1 MIIILNSKNSKGI
14 TVSPV
19 LVFLLTGSLFTGNQE
34 VEARESFGLI
44 ADLMMIEDQ
53 SLYDFDETVE
63 RFREEIDAAGW
74 GILNYHDMQE
84 VKAGH
89 GFEVM
94 NVKVFDLCSA
104 EYSYNILRLDDER
117 IVSPMMPCR
126 ISIYEKNDGNT
137 YISRMNSPLVARF
150 FGGEINETMQ
160 IAAAETEEVIEKL
173 ITGERIPGSSAF
185 EFFGGLNYTRFADSA
200 LDNSFGFH
208 LGSKVNLTRTIG
220 LSAEYERY
228 SPSTH
233 SLNGLVFTG
242 NFDLVQSDNETPLT
256 LSALLGTGYYFG
268 SVNNADFDSGFGAK
282 IGAEINMEIQEQLNF
297 VGNINYRNL
306 DLDADDGES
315 YDLSG
320 FEFKTGLTYTF

>member
-1 MIIILNSKNSKGI
+1 MIIILNSKIKKGL
-14 TVSPV
+14 TVSLV
-19 LVFLLTGSLFTGNQE
+19 LVFLLAGALFAGNQE
-34 VEARESFGLI
+34 VEASESFGLI
-44 ADLMMIEDQ
+44 ADLMMLEDQ
-53 SLYDFDETVE
+53 SLYGFDETVE

-89 GFEVM
+89 GYDVM

-126 ISIYEKNDGNT
+126 ISIYEKSDGNT
-137 YISRMNSPLVARF
+137 YIARMNSPLVARF

-160 IAAAETEEVIEKL
+160 IAAAETEEVVEKL

-185 EFFGGLNYTRFADSA
+185 EFFGGLGYTRFADSA
-200 LDNSFGFH
+200 LDNSFGFY

-233 SLNGLVFTG
+233 SLNGFVFTG
-242 NFDLVQSDNETPLT
+242 SFDLVQTDNDNPVSLT
-256 LSALLGTGYYFG
+256 ALLGSGYYFG
-268 SVNNADFDSGFGAK
+268 SVDNYDFDSGFGAK
-282 IGAEINMEIQEQLNF
+282 VGAEINIEIQDQLDF
-297 VGNINYRNL
+297 VGNVNYRNL
-306 DLDADDGES
+306 DLDADNGES

>member
-14 TVSPV
+14 TVSLV